1 MQARKIDLRPYTVE
15 LIQQRVNPAGE
26 LVEKT
31 VSKTVN
37 PVDWLTKHLLAP
49 AAGHNLTELVAAMD
63 IMGKV
68 RAATA
73 EEGVLIETAE
83 WELMK
88 TVLDK
93 IKGYSEEAGQM
104 GYRILAAPAV
114 EVSEKK
120 TKEPSE

>member
-15 LIQQRVNPAGE
+15 LVQQRVNPTGE
-26 LVEKT
+26 LIEKT
-31 VSKTVN
+31 IFKTVN
-37 PVDWLTKHLLAP
+37 PVDWIAKYLLAP

-68 RAATA
+68 RAATP
-73 EEGVLIETAE
+73 EEGVLIETTE

-93 IKGYSEEAGQM
+93 IKGYSKADGQM
-104 GYRILAAPAV
+104 GYRILAAPLI